1 LKIINGLRLVL
12 MNLLRLCA
20 IGVILVVAALSEIGA
35 PPSWG
40 GQAGMNLSTADKQLL
55 LHVARDSIEAHLKG
69 KSATP
74 VKTESAVLCEARGAF
89 VSLHRQGQLRGC
101 IGYLDAVKPLLQTV
115 REMAA
120 SAAFHDPRFR
130 PLQASELADLEIEI
144 SVLSPMRLI
153 KSTDEIEVGKHGLYI
168 VRGFN
173 RGLLLPQVATQCQW
187 DRLPF
192 LEQTC
197 CKAGLPPDAWKDP
210 NTQIFVFSAEVF
222 AEHPP
227 QEPAKGSR

>member
-1 LKIINGLRLVL
+1 MKFFS
-12 MNLLRLCA
+12 LCA
-20 IGVILVVAALSEIGA
+20 IGVILVVAALSGLGA

-40 GQAGMNLSTADKQLL
+40 EQAVMNLSTADKQLL

-120 SAAFHDPRFR
+120 AAAFHDPRFR

-168 VRGFN
+168 VKGLN
-173 RGLLLPQVATQCQW
+173 RGLLLPQVATQYRW

-210 NTQIFVFSAEVF
+210 DTKIYVFSAAVF
-222 AEHPP
+222 ADHPP
-227 QEPAKGSR
+227 QEPAKGSS